1 MTVLHRFFRD
11 MTFSACMTLN
21 FVREELA
28 LGMVC
33 SCAPRLL
40 QIRPAFACCA
50 FETGHFGPGHL
61 GAKPVAASETNLAP
75 TKWLLKFSQLRSYSG
90 RTIFWVKKG
99 KKWCGWRVK
108 VKDQASREQ
117 QVIVIE

>member
-1 MTVLHRFFRD
+1 
-11 MTFSACMTLN
+11 
-21 FVREELA
+21 
-28 LGMVC
+28 MVC

-90 RTIFWVKKG
+90 RTIFLG
-99 KKWCGWRVK
+99 EE
-108 VKDQASREQ
+108 REEVVRLEGESERSGQ
-117 QVIVIE
+117 QRTTSDSDRMM